1 MKKKIYIIPIIAS
14 LGFVSCSVEKPFEG
28 GHASGTGELSKYAFD
43 IDASVMDNTR
53 ATTTQ
58 DLIDDFSIVIQ
69 KIATTPLTAAS
80 YNRYGDM
87 PDVVTLDAGSYKA
100 FASYGENPDAAFEKP
115 YFLGESEVFDIV
127 ADKIT
132 TDIGDIKCKL
142 ENVKVTIDFHSSLY
156 NVTDENAYVE
166 VYVNK
171 DASLKFTKDEKRAG
185 YFKHS
190 DVCTLTATFHGI
202 VDGVELNEV
211 KTLDNVSKGNEY
223 GLTFSKHTY
232 SEDSDEGQVS
242 AGVNV
247 AASVTIVN
255 LNDKITIEEDKVLDD
270 KERPSE
276 SDPSAGEGP
285 GTEDPEDPEGPG
297 TEEPENPGVVITK
310 PEITASE
317 GIDLNAVNTLVQ
329 GMPIVLNIKSHSQI
343 SSFKVHID
351 STDDGFMSAIG
362 EMIGNDFD
370 LIKLDKEDGA
380 LGSSLSELGF
390 PVGVDVS
397 NPSEKDENGNGIIK
411 FEITP
416 DLQQLLVI
424 YEGIHEFTLTV
435 TNAEGPTEKTLKLQV
450 NK

>member
-1 MKKKIYIIPIIAS
+1 MKKIKYIIPIIAS

-53 ATTTQ
+53 ATTSQ

-100 FASYGENPDAAFEKP
+100 FATYGENPDAAFEKP

-190 DVCTLTATFHGI
+190 DVCTLTATFHGV

-223 GLTFSKHTY
+223 SLTFSKHTY
-232 SEDSDEGQVS
+232 SEDSDEGQLS

-276 SDPSAGEGP
+276 SDPSAGEDP

-297 TEEPENPGVVITK
+297 TEEPENPGKIPTIEAQDPIDLDKVNEVDNSSTVVIIFT
-310 PEITASE
+310 
-317 GIDLNAVNTLVQ
+317 
-329 GMPIVLNIKSHSQI
+329 SQI
-343 SSFKVHID
+343 GFTKFVADIESND
-351 STDDGFMSAIG
+351 LTDEELKQVGLAAHL
-362 EMIGNDFD
+362 D
-370 LIKLDKEDGA
+370 LINPGELKDPLQGLGLLKNEEGEDVDSV
-380 LGSSLSELGF
+380 LGQKIVKFDISRFMTPLSIF
-390 PVGVDVS
+390 PG
-397 NPSEKDENGNGIIK
+397 EHHFIIK
-411 FEITP
+411 VGDDNGEN
-416 DLQQLLVI
+416 QC
-424 YEGIHEFTLTV
+424 
-435 TNAEGPTEKTLKLQV
+435 TLKL
-450 NK
+450 KI